1 MSYVDALTIAAVVD
15 ELHET
20 IIGGRIQRVLQPGPL
35 SIALEVYA
43 DHHRYHLLISASP
56 RFARIHL
63 SAAKPSRGTTSDTPL
78 LLLLRKYVTGGR
90 IVAIEQPNLERVVL
104 LSIVKRPPQR
114 NSAPIE
120 PTEEIETE
128 PDEPDDE
135 FDEHEES
142 LLRCELVAEL
152 MDQRSNIVLV
162 GDNNIILG
170 CARRVTAKMSRR
182 VILPREPYE
191 LQPPQDKRDP
201 RLITAA
207 GVRDTSESAEPD
219 AKGRAPTLA
228 RALVTTYRGLSPL
241 AAREAVFR
249 AVGDT
254 EAMPGPDL
262 PWERVAAAV
271 PVLWSPTNRRPCLV
285 RKDGA
290 PIAFAPYT
298 LTHMAG
304 ASDQPSMSAALE
316 AYFAAREHLTDH
328 QQRRE
333 ALRAQ
338 ILDVRERL
346 EKQRASLNS
355 ELRKVRDLERL
366 RWEGEMIYAFLH
378 TLEPRQAELRIDGDP
393 RVITLDPR
401 KSAVESAQ
409 ERFRAYDKAKGAMEG
424 VPERLH
430 AVEVRLAGID
440 ETLALLDLA
449 EGFEAIET
457 IALEVADQGLLS
469 NRHTEKKRRPSKLK
483 ATPLRLESS
492 DGFAIYVGR
501 SAGQNEMVTFK
512 LGAPEDLW
520 LHARGLPGAHVII
533 KSAGRD
539 VPQSTLEEAAALAAY
554 FSRNREEPAVEIDI
568 TRRSQVRRI
577 RGGPPGLVSYH
588 AEATIRAAPRPP
600 WK

>member
-1 MSYVDALTIAAVVD
+1 MSYVDALTISAVVD
-15 ELHET
+15 ELNET
-20 IIGGRIQRVLQPGPL
+20 IVGGRIQRVLQPSPL

-43 DHHRYHLLISASP
+43 DHQRYYLLISANP

-63 SAAKPSRGTTSDTPL
+63 STARPSRGTASDTPL

-90 IVAIEQPNLERVVL
+90 IIAIEQPYLERVVL
-104 LSIVKRPPQR
+104 LSIAKRPPQR
-114 NSAPIE
+114 NSE
-120 PTEEIETE
+120 PPE
-128 PDEPDDE
+128 PSDELDVEQELPEQE
-135 FDEHEES
+135 FDFDEEG
-142 LLRCELVAEL
+142 LLRCELIAEL

-162 GDNNIILG
+162 GDTNIIMG

-207 GVRDTSESAEPD
+207 GVRDAAESAEPD
-219 AKGRAPTLA
+219 AKGRMPTLA
-228 RALVTTYRGLSPL
+228 RALVMAYRGLSPL
-241 AAREAVFR
+241 AAREAVFV

-254 EAMPGPDL
+254 EAMPAPEL

-271 PVLWSPTNRRPCLV
+271 RALWSPINVPCLV
-285 RKDGA
+285 IKDGA
-290 PIAFAPYT
+290 PLAFAPYP
-298 LTHMAG
+298 LTHMQHAIP
-304 ASDQPSMSAALE
+304 QPSMSRALE
-316 AYFAAREHLTDH
+316 TYFAAREHLTDH

-338 ILDVRERL
+338 IMDVRERL

-355 ELRKVRDLERL
+355 ELRQARDLERL
-366 RWEGEMIYAFLH
+366 RWEGEMIFAFLH
-378 TLEPRQAELRIDGDP
+378 TLEPRQTELRIEGDP
-393 RVITLDPR
+393 RVITLDPL
-401 KSAVESAQ
+401 KGPVESAQ

-424 VPERLH
+424 VPERLR

-440 ETLALLDLA
+440 ETLAMLDLA

-457 IALEVADQGLLS
+457 IALEVAEQGLLS
-469 NRHTEKKRRPSKLK
+469 HRHLEKKRKPSKLK
-483 ATPLRLESS
+483 VSPLRLESS
-492 DGFAIYVGR
+492 DGFAIYIGR

-533 KSAGRD
+533 KSAGRE
-539 VPQSTLEEAAALAAY
+539 VPQQTLEEAASVAAY
-554 FSRNREEPAVEIDI
+554 FSQHRDEPAVEIDI

-577 RGGPPGLVSYH
+577 RNGPPGLVSYM
-588 AEATIRAAPRPP
+588 AESTIRAAPRPP
-600 WK
+600 WR